1 MITQRDGQWLR
12 DGVAYPTL
20 ADALGSPSNTGQ
32 ILTAAAW
39 RWLSA
44 SVSGIEPVGPD
55 QVRQMAEDVWA
66 REVRRP
72 IDGGSADSA
81 PHATAERTD
90 APANGWVHDAALVE
104 REDGSVE
111 LMLWTE
117 LSLDVYEQV
126 DSGRLAYA
134 SILASLEDDGA
145 QLHSLAL
152 TNMPADHRVAP
163 ATVARV
169 RGAMTPIVG
178 VESALTRAGGPM
190 NDQQTSAPSAPADA
204 PAETKREGM
213 TPEEMA
219 AKLEELA
226 GKIAALEA
234 ALAARTAEL
243 AAARTAPVETAEQ
256 AVERAIRAGKISR
269 ASRDAWTHVARA
281 SRDVFDAHVASAPSL
296 FDRVTAPESKASA
309 ETRSIESAPAD
320 AVISRAQDLLRN
332 AGLTRAAEG
341 LARKGG

>member
-1 MITQRDGQWLR
+1 VITQRDGRWLR
-12 DGVAYPTL
+12 DGAAYPTL
-20 ADALGSPSNTGQ
+20 ADALGEPPKDGQ
-32 ILTAAAW
+32 ILAAAAW

-44 SVSGIEPVGPD
+44 SVSGIEPVGPE

-90 APANGWVHDAALVE
+90 APANGWVHNAAIVE
-104 REDGSVE
+104 REDGAVE
-111 LMLWTE
+111 LMLWAE

-134 SILASLEDDGA
+134 SILASLADDGA

-152 TNMPADHRVAP
+152 TNLPADHRVAP

-190 NDQQTSAPSAPADA
+190 TDQQTSAPSAPADA

-243 AAARTAPVETAEQ
+243 AAARTTPVETAEQ
-256 AVERAIRAGKISR
+256 AVEQTIHAGKISH
-269 ASRDAWTHVARA
+269 ASH
-281 SRDVFDAHVASAPSL
+281 
-296 FDRVTAPESKASA
+296 
-309 ETRSIESAPAD
+309 
-320 AVISRAQDLLRN
+320 N
-332 AGLTRAAEG
+332 A
-341 LARKGG
+341 